1 MEYVSSTTIAN
12 LHDDVLADV
21 LRSVW
26 TLQDFLSCRMVNR
39 QWWNTFDMA
48 LTNVDIDFHC
58 TFVRIKLCGRMVPRR
73 VYVEHGQFTQFAN
86 FLHNCDYIGHI
97 RLHIAHDV
105 ETCQSFRALA
115 KCIGEYCSKYR
126 TVKLSMRV
134 NLFTLN
140 GNFNILNSHDFLVNN
155 CRALEITGQHCNIP
169 AYFKLEDNLAKTFS
183 VLNNITVPLPAV
195 SISFLRE
202 LSARNITINIDLDL
216 ALVKSIYS
224 ITPSILLNQLVIRGI
239 DKHCTLAS
247 SNVFK
252 LFHVRKLKIEL
263 ADCSSMNAYYQLLPA
278 FIAKNADTLKELD
291 IVCLNSGKFN
301 AFKTAK
307 TTNFFHLFQ
316 EVRMLEK
323 LTISCDA
330 IDSDFCKTNSALWQR
345 LTQFVAKVEDVP
357 QFAISKYFPSSTRIV
372 IEEVTVGGSRNIDN
386 HNFSFKNLAVL
397 MLSSFTNVLLLKFY
411 HAHLRPSDL
420 YLFQYFAR
428 RNPNK
433 LVHLVL
439 SEERWR
445 EIGTYLAPFSPRNL
459 LVQVRYGISYG
470 IVCVRRR
477 MAKY

>member
-224 ITPSILLNQLVIRGI
+224 ITSSILLNQLVIRGI

-247 SNVFK
+247 S
-252 LFHVRKLKIEL
+252 
-263 ADCSSMNAYYQLLPA
+263 
-278 FIAKNADTLKELD
+278 
-291 IVCLNSGKFN
+291 N

-330 IDSDFCKTNSALWQR
+330 IDSDFCKTNSAWWQR

-357 QFAISKYFPSSTRIV
+357 QFAISKYFPSSTRLV

-411 HAHLRPSDL
+411 H
-420 YLFQYFAR
+420 
-428 RNPNK
+428 
-433 LVHLVL
+433 
-439 SEERWR
+439 
-445 EIGTYLAPFSPRNL
+445 
-459 LVQVRYGISYG
+459 
-470 IVCVRRR
+470 
-477 MAKY
+477 